1 MTRPF
6 IGPMRDVLTLEAP
19 QDVPDGLGGVTRS
32 FVARATI
39 HAQVRVLGS
48 SARSKAGQPQVV
60 ARLAVLMRQRADLTT
75 DMRLRRG
82 ERLYRIVGIERM
94 DRLSFFVRVTCEEIM
109 P

>member
-19 QDVPDGLGGVTRS
+19 QDVPDGLGGVMRS
-32 FVARATI
+32 FVPRATI
-39 HAQVRVLGS
+39 HAQVRPLGGS
-48 SARSKAGQPQVV
+48 TRRKAGQPQAV
-60 ARLAVLMRQRADLTT
+60 ARVAVLMRQRPDLTS

-82 ERLYRIVGIERM
+82 ERVYSITSIERI
-94 DRLSFFVRVTCEEIM
+94 DRLSFFVRVTCEEIE

>member
-32 FVARATI
+32 FVAHATI

-48 SARSKAGQPQVV
+48 SSRSKAGQPQVV
-60 ARLAVLMRQRADLTT
+60 AQIAVLMRQRADLSA

-82 ERLYRIVGIERM
+82 DRIFRILGIERM
-94 DRLSFFVRVTCEEIM
+94 DKLSYFVRVNCEEIL

>member
-6 IGPMRDVLTLEAP
+6 IGPMRDVLSLEAP
-19 QDVPDGLGGVTRS
+19 QDVPDDMGGVTRS
-32 FVARATI
+32 FVPRATI

-48 SARSKAGQPQVV
+48 ASRRKAGQLQVV
-60 ARLAVLMRQRADLTT
+60 ARVAVLMRERRDLST

-82 ERLYRIVGIERM
+82 ERLYRIIGIERI
-94 DRLSFFVRVTCEEIM
+94 DRLSFFVRVTCEEIE